1 MEAKASWERKRPE
14 KVRGGGGSVGMGS
27 AEDPETGLLG
37 RWGPGLG
44 SGETLNK
51 LERAL
56 GPGKVELASCEG
68 VPTGA
73 RSILEGRKAVDEKRG
88 SWGTRHPDPVA
99 EGQGAEE
106 APGQASLGGG
116 AGARGWAL
124 VSGARQIREG
134 ASCRRQAAWRG
145 RGLRTR
151 RRREG
156 LLQGRGGGLPGE
168 KRPKRKRSA
177 EGQERGP
184 ERGGPPGVGLG

>member
-1 MEAKASWERKRPE
+1 M
-14 KVRGGGGSVGMGS
+14 GG

-44 SGETLNK
+44 SRETLNK

-99 EGQGAEE
+99 EGQRAEE
-106 APGQASLGGG
+106 APGQASLGWG
-116 AGARGWAL
+116 AGAGAGPWGQEPGK
-124 VSGARQIREG
+124 SGKGPAVGGRRPGGEG
-134 ASCRRQAAWRG
+134 A
-145 RGLRTR
+145 
-151 RRREG
+151 
-156 LLQGRGGGLPGE
+156 
-168 KRPKRKRSA
+168 
-177 EGQERGP
+177 
-184 ERGGPPGVGLG
+184 